1 MEVIGFDTEQVL
13 VVHRWRADER
23 AFFVANLNK
32 TDATVTLAL
41 PRGHWRKLI
50 DSADESWRGGGSLL
64 PREFQADGENFSLL
78 ARSFALFV
86 HDNAETAMAE
96 VRS

>member
-13 VVHRWRADER
+13 VVHRWREDER
-23 AFFVANLNK
+23 SLFVANLSK

-50 DSADESWRGGGSLL
+50 DSADETWRGSGSLL
-64 PREFQADGENFSLL
+64 ASELQADNESFSLL

-86 HDNAETAMAE
+86 RDKTAISE
-96 VRS
+96 SRS